1 MTKGCGLVPEQV
13 PTQVFE
19 GRAMVAGEAAGQV
32 LRLDEPLSFWGGLDP
47 ATGRI
52 IDRRHPQVGQ
62 SVTNQILVMPSGRGS
77 SSGSSTLCEAVRA
90 GTGPAAILMVEPDEI
105 IALGAVVAD
114 EIYGRLIPVVVLP
127 ADRFDDLSTGIRVE
141 VSGAV
146 CRVGASG
153 QTASA

>member
-1 MTKGCGLVPEQV
+1 
-13 PTQVFE
+13 
-19 GRAMVAGEAAGQV
+19 
-32 LRLDEPLSFWGGLDP
+32 
-47 ATGRI
+47 
-52 IDRRHPQVGQ
+52 
-62 SVTNQILVMPSGRGS
+62 
-77 SSGSSTLCEAVRA
+77 
-90 GTGPAAILMVEPDEI
+90 MVEPDEI